1 MMLIQLFFS
10 SQVWTAKFELI
21 YSFGP
26 LTVQYR
32 MTKLYSTMFG
42 NDVDAA
48 WRRPVRLFTKFVN
61 QKIFWFPHANSS
73 GLFPFCVGK
82 YDKYCLLIPW
92 TLLYK
97 ANRDS
102 SSSSFIILSKYRKIM
117 QVKIRPKI
125 ATDRKE
131 FNKLWVKLFVRSN
144 EMKSL

>member
-1 MMLIQLFFS
+1 MFNDVDSTFLFFS
-10 SQVWTAKFELI
+10 GVNGKIWVNLFVWSPYCSISHDQIVFN
-21 YSFGP
+21 
-26 LTVQYR
+26 
-32 MTKLYSTMFG
+32 KLFG

-82 YDKYCLLIPW
+82 YDKYCLLVPW

-125 ATDRKE
+125 ATHRKE

-144 EMKSL
+144 